1 MLKFKMQT
9 ICLKLLNLLLSGNES
24 ETVIEK
30 IFKILKKVK
39 EYNESFLHLILPSFC
54 RILNNSKNNENVVFV
69 RGIINYIKSIL
80 DFESSKLLL
89 TASFVVHLEYHS
101 FSDKMHLGPRRCITR
116 LPRLYH

>member
-54 RILNNSKNNENVVFV
+54 RILNNSKNKENVVFV

-80 DFESSKLLL
+80 DFESSSLSSKPSLAVHFEHHPLL
-89 TASFVVHLEYHS
+89 
-101 FSDKMHLGPRRCITR
+101 DQMHLGPR
-116 LPRLYH
+116 